1 METVKANRL
10 MPSVIL
16 AGQYG
21 PGQGHGGGTA
31 HRIHHPHIQPH
42 KNQGY
47 KGREDNKG
55 REGQAEQG
63 QKDQIHMVAVE
74 VIQQIARRRPEQNGG
89 RRRGGEHDA
98 HPGAGDANFLAVHRD
113 DGDGGIKGR
122 QHQQVGDKEKDEP
135 SVPDFFSFF
144 HIR

>member
-1 METVKANRL
+1 MNVEHIPAKDVDVLPSEADWQSRHLESERRKAEIRD
-10 MPSVIL
+10 
-16 AGQYG
+16 
-21 PGQGHGGGTA
+21 
-31 HRIHHPHIQPH
+31 RIH
-42 KNQGY
+42 K
-47 KGREDNKG
+47 
-55 REGQAEQG
+55 QAEQG

-89 RRRGGEHDA
+89 RRHGGEHDA